1 MLKRLLKLTATGLVA
16 STLFTGCY
24 LSTIDS
30 TETGVAKSWGEVEKD
45 SINPGLAFNMMIG
58 TDLYTMRTA
67 NKVANFTG
75 TEDKEDLPSE
85 LNTNSITVLT
95 EQQLPIPLDV
105 SVMYNLRP
113 EMAPKMLANVG
124 PDGVWDNMLIVK
136 EARSSV
142 RDAIGQTSLEKLNGQ
157 RDQYE
162 KQIQQL
168 MSAKLA
174 PYGVVVSNVSIRNI
188 GVPNAIKEAVLAKE
202 TAKQNA
208 EKAKY
213 QVEQATQEAQIEIA
227 KAKGLADANNILANS
242 LTQQLVS
249 YKQLEIQKIQA
260 EKWNGA
266 MPTTMLGANT
276 NTLLQLK

>member
-1 MLKRLLKLTATGLVA
+1 MLKRLLKFIATGLVA

-67 NKVANFTG
+67 NKIANFTG

-105 SVMYNLRP
+105 SVMYNLLP
-113 EMAPKMLANVG
+113 KMAPTMLANVG

-162 KQIQQL
+162 KRIQQL

-188 GVPNAIKEAVLAKE
+188 GIPNAIKEAVLAKE

-249 YKQLEIQKIQA
+249 YKQLEIQRIQA

-266 MPTTMLGANT
+266 MPTTMLGSNT

>member
-1 MLKRLLKLTATGLVA
+1 MLKRLLKFTVTGLVA

-67 NKVANFTG
+67 NKIANFTG

-105 SVMYNLRP
+105 SVMYNLLP
-113 EMAPKMLANVG
+113 KMAPIMLANVG

-168 MSAKLA
+168 MSTKLA
-174 PYGVVVSNVSIRNI
+174 PYGVAVSNVSIRNI
-188 GVPNAIKEAVLAKE
+188 GIPSTIKEAVLAKE

-242 LTQQLVS
+242 LTQQLVA